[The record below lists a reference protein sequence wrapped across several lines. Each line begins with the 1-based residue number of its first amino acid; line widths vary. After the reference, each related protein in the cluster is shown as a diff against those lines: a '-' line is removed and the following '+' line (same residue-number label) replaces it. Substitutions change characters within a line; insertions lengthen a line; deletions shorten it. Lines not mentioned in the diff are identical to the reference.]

1 MRAWRSIEMAAAAV
15 LAALAGT
22 AVLYGVT
29 PDRAITL
36 LVYLPGIVIVE
47 ALFGFWAGLATVL
60 LSVAGSAS
68 YRIMFLPHYLQLG
81 PYAIYQSWEEEI
93 ILLLVGLLVVVLTEQ
108 WRQSGRR
115 AVSVEKQL
123 AAVLEN
129 VSDAV
134 IVFGRDLRVRSMNRA
149 ALTMLNRPGETV
161 VGEDAESLRRR
172 FQFERP
178 GGTAGPETLAEVCA
192 RGQALHEQ
200 GVILDVS
207 QQRRIE
213 VMIHTLPWCDHG
225 RRVDGVVSVIADLT
239 AIKALQ
245 MRLLDSARQAA
256 AGQMFSGLSHD
267 FNHSLDIIRRS
278 LAVLEMHENAPAAE
292 RRRYREMIDRAAIE
306 GSQIVRRLRDY
317 LAGGPGEP
325 APVDLA
331 EVARDALALTHP
343 LWRSRSGLELRSEL
357 GAVPLVSGNRSDLQ
371 RLVVNLLFNAI
382 EAIGAQ
388 PGRITL
394 HTGADAEHVRV
405 WVEDNGPGITPA
417 QRERLFQPYY
427 TTKPNG
433 LGLGLFSAAQIAAL
447 HGGRLRVE
455 SQPGERTRFTLELPR
470 PRAASLPQ
478 SGSHPHAA

>member
-1 MRAWRSIEMAAAAV
+1 MRGWRLIGTILAAV
-15 LAALAGT
+15 GIALAGT
-22 AVLYGVT
+22 GVLYLVT

-47 ALFGFWAGLATVL
+47 TLFGFWAGVATVL

-68 YRIMFLPHYLQLG
+68 YRIMFLPRHVQLG
-81 PYAIYQSWEEEI
+81 PYAMYQSWEEEV
-93 ILLLVGLLVVVLTEQ
+93 ILLLVGLLVVVLLEQ
-108 WRQSGRR
+108 RRQSSGR
-115 AVSVEKQL
+115 AVSVERQL

-134 IVFGRDLRVRSMNRA
+134 IVFGRDLRVRSANRA
-149 ALTMLNRPGETV
+149 ALTMLNRPGETL
-161 VGEDAESLRRR
+161 VGETAESLRRR
-172 FQFERP
+172 FDFERR
-178 GGTAGPETLAEVCA
+178 GGDAGPGSLAEVCA
-192 RGQALHEQ
+192 RGEAVHEQ

-213 VMIHTLPWCDHG
+213 VMIHTVPWCDRGG
-225 RRVDGVVSVIADLT
+225 RVGGVVSVMADLT

-245 MRLLDSARQAA
+245 MRLLDSARQAE

-278 LAVLEMHENAPAAE
+278 LAVLELHENASAAD

-325 APVDLA
+325 QPVDLA
-331 EVARDALALTHP
+331 EVARDALGLTRP
-343 LWRSRSGLELRSEL
+343 LWRSRSGLEVRAEL
-357 GAVPLVSGNRSDLQ
+357 APVPAVSGNRSDLQ
-371 RLVVNLLFNAI
+371 RVVVNLLFNAI

-388 PGRITL
+388 PGVITV
-394 HTGADAEHVRV
+394 HAEAEAGQVRL
-405 WVEDNGPGITPA
+405 WVEDNGPGIAPE
-417 QRERLFQPYY
+417 QQERLFQPYY

-433 LGLGLFSAAQIAAL
+433 LGLGLFSATQIATQ
-447 HGGRLRVE
+447 HGGSLRVE
-455 SQPGERTRFTLELPR
+455 SQPGVRTRFTLTLPRMPAGELPKAGR
-470 PRAASLPQ
+470 Q
-478 SGSHPHAA
+478 PHAA